1 MQISNYLFSDYFQ
14 NLKNYKNSQN
24 SQKSQKSQNF
34 QKSQSQSRGEGLKK
48 NKNFRGNL
56 REITITLIK

>member
-24 SQKSQKSQNF
+24 S

>member
-24 SQKSQKSQNF
+24 SQNF

-48 NKNFRGNL
+48 NKNLRGNL